1 MTRALRRSSPV
12 LSFLFGVTLLA
23 SCPAFAASGKISGTV
38 VDAETGDPLPY
49 ANVIVLDTQLGAATR
64 GDGKF
69 LIQAVP
75 EGTYTLKVMMMGY
88 QDGLMEDVRVDANR
102 TTVVDFQL
110 SETTVMVIPTVEVVE
125 ERKDIH
131 LEESGS
137 VQTIDTDDVKVRAI
151 DTVEEAIATTAGVTF
166 HGGQI
171 HVRGGRSSE
180 VKYYVDGTQVT
191 DPFVGGTSL
200 DLSLA
205 SVSDINVLSGG
216 FDAEYGNAQSGIINF
231 VTKEGGNNYSGRSEE
246 RR

>member
-1 MTRALRRSSPV
+1 MTRAVRRSSPA
-12 LSFLFGVTLLA
+12 LFLLLGFTLLVP
-23 SCPAFAASGKISGTV
+23 CPALAASGKISGTV

-64 GDGKF
+64 ADGKY
-69 LIQAVP
+69 LIPAVP

-88 QDGLMEDVRVDANR
+88 QDGLKEAVRVDGNR

-110 SETTVMVIPTVEVVE
+110 GETTVMVIPTVEVVE

-171 HVRGGRSSE
+171 HVRGGRSS
-180 VKYYVDGTQVT
+180 
-191 DPFVGGTSL
+191 
-200 DLSLA
+200 
-205 SVSDINVLSGG
+205 
-216 FDAEYGNAQSGIINF
+216 DAQA
-231 VTKEGGNNYSGRSEE
+231 
-246 RR
+246 